1 MTLDVDDSDD
11 EGSNSSMY
19 CLCQGCLSLV
29 KFVLLIFLTA
39 YTLDIYNSYGEEEC
53 DVNLSL
59 WVYAFAVNGFVQIG
73 SFCCVTWTFLASD
86 NDLCKA
92 IRVCARCP
100 MILSYFFQ
108 FVWIFVGRIWLAA
121 SNECSESLYTTTN
134 TVFGIYIIVASILAC
149 LKISLKCHAAKAHAV
164 SV

>member
-11 EGSNSSMY
+11 EGSNSSMS
-19 CLCQGCLSLV
+19 CLGCLILV
-29 KFVLLIFLTA
+29 KLIFLTA
-39 YTLDIYNSYGEEEC
+39 YTWDIYNSYGEEEC

-121 SNECSESLYTTTN
+121 SNECSDTTTN